1 MGREREGG
9 SGGRKGEEREGEREK
24 ATASESER
32 REKGQCIWKMEEA
45 LETIPLM
52 QARGEKIALLVWR
65 Y

>member
-1 MGREREGG
+1 MGREREGER
-9 SGGRKGEEREGEREK
+9 GGREKREREK

-52 QARGEKIALLVWR
+52 QARGEKIELLVWR